1 MNRIKVRA
9 VSFFNRL
16 FVKKKFLNSMFVVP
30 FYKDGKMYL
39 HISQVCRDGTRV
51 VKRTF
56 LIEHLVDD
64 NLAVTNQTLA
74 EEKRVFKNPTL
85 L

>member
-64 NLAVTNQTLA
+64 NLSVTNQTLA

>member
-1 MNRIKVRA
+1 
-9 VSFFNRL
+9 
-16 FVKKKFLNSMFVVP
+16 MFAVP
-30 FYKDGKMYL
+30 FCKDGKMYL
-39 HISQVCRDGTRV
+39 HISQVCGGGTRV

-74 EEKRVFKNPTL
+74 EEKRVFENPTL

>member
-1 MNRIKVRA
+1 MSKIKAHA
-9 VSFFNRL
+9 VAFFNKH
-16 FVKKKFLNSMFVVP
+16 FVKWKFFQSIFVIP
-30 FYKDGKMYL
+30 FQKDGKMYL
-39 HISQVCRDGTRV
+39 LISQVCEGGTRV

-64 NLAVTNQTLA
+64 NLAVTSQTLA

-85 L
+85 F

>member
-1 MNRIKVRA
+1 MSRIKVRA
-9 VSFFNRL
+9 VSFFNRH
-16 FVKKKFLNSMFVVP
+16 FVKKKFLNSMFAVP
-30 FYKDGKMYL
+30 FCKDGKMYL

>member
-1 MNRIKVRA
+1 MSRIKVRA
-9 VSFFNRL
+9 VSFFNKH
-16 FVKKKFLNSMFVVP
+16 FVRRKFLNSMFAVP
-30 FYKDGKMYL
+30 FCKDGKMYL

>member
-1 MNRIKVRA
+1 MSKIKAYA
-9 VSFFNRL
+9 VAFFNKH
-16 FVKKKFLNSMFVVP
+16 FVKWKFLNSMLAVP
-30 FYKDGKMYL
+30 FCKDGKMYL
-39 HISQVCRDGTRV
+39 HISQVCGNGTRV

-64 NLAVTNQTLA
+64 NLEVTDQTLA

>member
-1 MNRIKVRA
+1 MSRIKVRA
-9 VSFFNRL
+9 VAFFNRH

-30 FYKDGKMYL
+30 FCKDGKMYL

>member
-1 MNRIKVRA
+1 MSIKQKLQ
-9 VSFFNRL
+9 SFYNKH
-16 FVKKKFLNSMFVVP
+16 FVKWKFLQSLVVVP
-30 FYKDGKMYL
+30 YEKDGKMYL
-39 HISQVCRDGTRV
+39 HISQVCVGGKRV

-64 NLAVTNQTLA
+64 NLAVTDQTLA

-85 L
+85 F

>member
-1 MNRIKVRA
+1 MSRIKA
-9 VSFFNRL
+9 HALSFFNRH

-30 FYKDGKMYL
+30 FCKDGKMYL

>member
-1 MNRIKVRA
+1 MRKAKMRA
-9 VSFFNRL
+9 VSFFNKH
-16 FVKKKFLNSMFVVP
+16 FVKRKFLKSMFVVP
-30 FYKDGKMYL
+30 FCKDGKMYL

-74 EEKRVFKNPTL
+74 EEKRVFKNPAL
-85 L
+85 F